1 MATQSTFTFTHTASP
16 HRETTS
22 LCLPCASAY
31 VFAFFGREQ
40 CKVPL
45 TQFTVCVRVAG
56 RLIYPSQSKATE
68 SEYTSPDYV
77 YHAHIHATCKIW
89 KCNTRRE
96 HIVRGDKLS
105 EKYFVIFAIISLL
118 DAHGWNQKKEERNA
132 RARAR
137 KREKCC
143 RTSRKIVCFFL
154 LLAVCLHRAARTLDW
169 ARHLIYACGAR
180 RAQ

>member
-118 DAHGWNQKKEERNA
+118 DAHGWNQKKKGTRAHERE
-132 RARAR
+132 
-137 KREKCC
+137 REKNAAGQAEKLCVFSSC
-143 RTSRKIVCFFL
+143 WLFVC
-154 LLAVCLHRAARTLDW
+154 
-169 ARHLIYACGAR
+169 IER
-180 RAQ
+180 RER